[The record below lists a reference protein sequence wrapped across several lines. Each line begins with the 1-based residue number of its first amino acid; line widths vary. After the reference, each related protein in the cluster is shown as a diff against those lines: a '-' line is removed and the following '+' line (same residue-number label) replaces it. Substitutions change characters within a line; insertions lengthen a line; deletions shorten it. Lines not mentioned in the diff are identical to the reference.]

1 MGREGAG
8 AGALVTATDLSPQGG
23 FINFLHDPE
32 TVAAMPQGGQP
43 STYPFAHPAAFPS
56 QPPPAASIFPAS
68 CTQPTPADVTGGTTS
83 ASSAALVRRGDRVA
97 ANPEAG
103 DDNGRQRMCYTHDE
117 DLRLVSAWLRNST
130 NPIEGNAREGETYWT
145 KVAEAYNETTPADRK
160 REVHHLK
167 GHWDKT
173 IEKVSFFNGCYIQLR
188 DAYAGGRSDML
199 LMDQALELYR
209 SRQGHQFLFVHWWK
223 EEPRSN
229 GAPNCIKKAKKAK
242 KGKGSASELALE
254 VKEQL
259 KNLVEAQASQK
270 EELKRMKDLQ
280 QKLSD
285 QRVEAATLQLKAA
298 QERKEAK
305 LIEYKNKTLETYN
318 ELLQVDTSKMEPWA
332 KEAHTKVVTFLS
344 DQIWRTKDSGP
355 GTV

>member
-173 IEKVSFFNGCYIQLR
+173 IEK
-188 DAYAGGRSDML
+188 
-199 LMDQALELYR
+199 
-209 SRQGHQFLFVHWWK
+209 
-223 EEPRSN
+223 EPRSN